1 MKKFNPN
8 KNIIITLILVIVVV
22 SIVSLT
28 AANRANSG
36 KTNIVQS
43 FVNDTVSLVDRALT
57 FPVKSVSSVVSSVN
71 TLFDTYD
78 ENQRLKEK
86 IDSYNDLVLQKN
98 NLEEENK
105 SLKEELG
112 LNETLRSYDRVSGT
126 VISRSPDMWQDFLI
140 VDRGSNDGIEPN
152 MAVMSQKGL
161 IGRIIEVNAS
171 TSKVELL
178 TSKNQSSNHFP
189 VKIDSGTGNSYGL
202 LSGYEDKDNM
212 LVISQ
217 VVGDLE
223 IKKGDVVQTSGLG
236 QNSPADLPV
245 GVVEKITQDSF
256 GLDREVYIK
265 PYADMYGIST
275 VTIIKRLA
283 GSGE

>member
-1 MKKFNPN
+1 M
-8 KNIIITLILVIVVV
+8 VV

-28 AANRANSG
+28 AANRADSG
-36 KTNIVQS
+36 KTNVAQS
-43 FVNDTVSLVDRALT
+43 FINDTVSLVDRALT
-57 FPVKSVSSVVSSVN
+57 FPVKSISSVFSSVN

-86 IDSYNDLVLQKN
+86 IDSYNELVLQNN
-98 NLEEENK
+98 NLKEENQ

-112 LNETLRSYDRVSGT
+112 LNETLGNYEKVSGT

-140 VDRGSNDGIEPN
+140 VDQGSNDGIEPN

-161 IGRIIEVNAS
+161 IGRIIEVNAN
-171 TSKVELL
+171 TAKVELL

-189 VKIDSGTGNSYGL
+189 VKINSEAGSSYGL

-245 GVVEKITQDSF
+245 GVVERITQDSF

-265 PYADMYGIST
+265 PYADMHGIST